1 LPKPINRNIILRPL
15 SREHH
20 HGLLLCWKIKQ
31 GRIRNIDDYRL
42 MTYLH
47 WFWITYLENHFKVE
61 EKFIFPILGTD
72 NILVQ
77 KAVNEHIKLES
88 YFKDNEDIHTSIN
101 LIEKVLAKHI
111 RFEERELFNKIQEV
125 ASAEQINKIQNNIKD
140 IPFVENLND
149 TFWI

>member
-1 LPKPINRNIILRPL
+1 
-15 SREHH
+15 
-20 HGLLLCWKIKQ
+20 
-31 GRIRNIDDYRL
+31 

-149 TFWI
+149 PFWI